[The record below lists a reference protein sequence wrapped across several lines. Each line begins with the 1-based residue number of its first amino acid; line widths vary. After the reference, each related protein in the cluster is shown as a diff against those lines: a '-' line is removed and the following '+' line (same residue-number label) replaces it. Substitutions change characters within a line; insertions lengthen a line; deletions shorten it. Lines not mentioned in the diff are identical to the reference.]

1 MTRIPILVAPTL
13 LAVAMLAGTG
23 TAQQDPKPSVPAT
36 KLTAPTTPTQPP
48 VQDEVKKLRAE
59 KLAKPVFKQAAWR
72 TDYDQAR
79 AEAKKDG
86 KLILVYFTRS
96 YAP

>member
-1 MTRIPILVAPTL
+1 MPRISLLVAPTL

-36 KLTAPTTPTQPP
+36 KLTAPTTPAQPP
-48 VQDEVKKLRAE
+48 VQDELKKLRAA
-59 KLAKPVFKQAAWR
+59 KLAKPVFKQAAWH
-72 TDYDQAR
+72 TDYDQVR
-79 AEAKKDG
+79 ADAKRDG

-96 YAP
+96 YAH